1 MDALSARRYSLEL
14 TEQTRKRKLS
24 QPSVSHQQGEVSL
37 VRLKTIV
44 KQSKN
49 ALKARFPLIL
59 AAYDLVQTS
68 SEIKR
73 QTAKNVC
80 DAPKKNPSRKRNE
93 NLILRFIFTG
103 QSHVKAV
110 EIVAVFLFDLD
121 ITGFIILNLGYDVF
135 QLAVFFVR
143 SVFAQF
149 ILSADQCSNPFFC
162 NEVADK
168 AVNELE
174 RIHRSIWL
182 WLLTGICWNSCS
194 LISIWLLIWR
204 WMFSLTL
211 GKSMN
216 LLIFVVSPDSTAFL
230 I

>member
-73 QTAKNVC
+73 QAAK
-80 DAPKKNPSRKRNE
+80 
-93 NLILRFIFTG
+93 
-103 QSHVKAV
+103 
-110 EIVAVFLFDLD
+110 
-121 ITGFIILNLGYDVF
+121 
-135 QLAVFFVR
+135 
-143 SVFAQF
+143 
-149 ILSADQCSNPFFC
+149 
-162 NEVADK
+162 
-168 AVNELE
+168 E
-174 RIHRSIWL
+174 RL
-182 WLLTGICWNSCS
+182 
-194 LISIWLLIWR
+194 
-204 WMFSLTL
+204 
-211 GKSMN
+211 
-216 LLIFVVSPDSTAFL
+216 
-230 I
+230 